1 VSAPFRF
8 ALFVAVALGL
18 VAPAAFGM
26 AKLQT
31 AQSAVTPARLD
42 GGKKLY
48 RQFCGQ
54 CHSLKEARAVGFG
67 AASPNGPGDL
77 GGPSFNPLRVTAQQ
91 CLLAIQGVW
100 DGHSR
105 VITHMTHDQIRLVGN
120 YVQAATKDHPHK
132 ATLPS
137 DSMYG

>member
-1 VSAPFRF
+1 
-8 ALFVAVALGL
+8 
-18 VAPAAFGM
+18 M
-26 AKLQT
+26 ATLQHQQ
-31 AQSAVTPARLD
+31 AAVTPARLE

-48 RQFCGQ
+48 RKFCGQ

-67 AASPNGPGDL
+67 AASANGPGEL

-91 CLLAIQGVW
+91 CLLAITGVW
-100 DGHSR
+100 DGHNK
-105 VITHMTHDQIRLVGN
+105 VMTLMTRDEIRLVGN